1 MDMEIVLTGGMK
13 VEAKYKDFTIKT
25 DQPVRDGGEGSAPAP
40 MDLFLAS
47 IGTCAGYYV
56 LSFCAQRNIPTAGIR
71 VIQKMEKNAETHLF
85 GKISIEIQLPADFP
99 EKYRGAVIKA
109 ADLCTV
115 KRHMTTPPQFE
126 VYATTV

>member
-13 VEAKYKDFTIKT
+13 VEANYKGFTIKT
-25 DQPVRDGGEGSAPAP
+25 DQPPDDGGEGSNPQP

-56 LSFCAQRNIPTAGIR
+56 LSFCRKRDIPADGIKLIQR
-71 VIQKMEKNAETHLF
+71 MEKNTETHLY
-85 GKISIEIQLPADFP
+85 GKISIEIKLPADFP

-109 ADLCTV
+109 AELCTV
-115 KRHMTTPPQFE
+115 KRHLATPPRFE
-126 VYATTV
+126 VYTSTF